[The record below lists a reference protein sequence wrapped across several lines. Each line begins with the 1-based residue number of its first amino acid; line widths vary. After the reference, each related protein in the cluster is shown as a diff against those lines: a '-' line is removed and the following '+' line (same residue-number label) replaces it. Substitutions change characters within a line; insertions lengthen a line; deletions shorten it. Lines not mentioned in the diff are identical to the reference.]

1 MGAKDW
7 LSKRWMKAGIKN
19 DDTVL
24 LHSNIVRTLAQLRRE
39 GFKPSAE
46 VVLDSF
52 ISALGDQ
59 GTLVIPLFNF
69 DFTSGVKFDFRYTES
84 HMGALT
90 EAARKNP
97 EAVRTGHPIYSFCAI
112 GRQSHVFKG
121 VDNYSGYGADSP
133 FGLIRQLNGK
143 IAVLDIEENRSMT
156 FHHHVEE
163 MMSVPYRYSKEF
175 RGKYIDINGIESER
189 SYAIYVRNLEQK
201 VETCLN
207 PIGEKLLAANIYK
220 GDKPNDGTGLRIGNA
235 NEIFTFVEKI
245 ISNGDALGNLYKIG
259 K

>member
-112 GRQSHVFKG
+112 GRQSHVF
-121 VDNYSGYGADSP
+121 
-133 FGLIRQLNGK
+133 
-143 IAVLDIEENRSMT
+143 
-156 FHHHVEE
+156 
-163 MMSVPYRYSKEF
+163 
-175 RGKYIDINGIESER
+175 
-189 SYAIYVRNLEQK
+189 
-201 VETCLN
+201 
-207 PIGEKLLAANIYK
+207 
-220 GDKPNDGTGLRIGNA
+220 
-235 NEIFTFVEKI
+235 
-245 ISNGDALGNLYKIG
+245 
-259 K
+259 